1 MLSDAEQ
8 VEDYRDAESGDLV
21 DLTRTTCI
29 ERLPPVLLLHLK
41 RFAFCSSSS
50 SSTDSEDGWEVRKL
64 LKLLPVRQRLQLRGS
79 IMSDKGA
86 FIRAHG
92 MYELAAV
99 VYHVGNSA
107 EQGHY
112 TALSLSKSGIDE
124 GETAIYFD
132 DTQVYVKERQR
143 QTQDMGRSQQQQQ
156 QQKQDQRWWTHLL
169 GSHRPFNA
177 STGEFGTIAS
187 STNASS
193 SSPHTHITLDTIPSL
208 DQQPRTPYILIYV
221 SCFSK

>member
-1 MLSDAEQ
+1 MLSDAEK

-41 RFAFCSSSS
+41 RFAFCSSS
-50 SSTDSEDGWEVRKL
+50 TDSEDGWEVRKL
-64 LKLLPVRQRLQLRGS
+64 FKLLPVPHWLQLRGS

-92 MYELAAV
+92 MYKLAAV
-99 VYHVGNSA
+99 VFHSRNSA

-132 DTQVYVKERQR
+132 DTQVYVKERQQ
-143 QTQDMGRSQQQQQ
+143 QTQDMGRSQQ

-187 STNASS
+187 STNTSS
-193 SSPHTHITLDTIPSL
+193 SFPHTHITLDIIPSL